1 MWPLDCHTPLLA
13 LSVEQYDQGNID
25 EWPPFYLLILLWV
38 IMMPCQSNDELKK
51 LVEEARICTKNGKV
65 ADYIPELGK
74 ANPNDLSIAIHY
86 PDGKCV
92 SAGDIDKKITL
103 QSISKVISLAHVLME
118 RGSRYV
124 FERVGMEPTGDPFN
138 SIVKLETMDVAKPLN
153 PMINAGALVVT
164 HMIKGKSVEERFNRL
179 LGFIRELAGDSAIGY
194 CEKTA
199 RSEFESA
206 DLNRALCYFLKQ
218 NNIITE
224 DVDTLID
231 LYSKQCAVE
240 MDCLDLARIGMI
252 FAMDGVDPMNEKRIM
267 PVDVARICKTFM
279 VTCGMY
285 NASGEFAIKIGIP
298 AKSGVSGGIMGAV
311 PGKFGIGIFGPA
323 LDEKGN
329 SVAGIKLLELL
340 SKNYQLS
347 MFSG

>member
-1 MWPLDCHTPLLA
+1 
-13 LSVEQYDQGNID
+13 
-25 EWPPFYLLILLWV
+25 
-38 IMMPCQSNDELKK
+38 MPCQKSDDLRR
-51 LVEEARICTKNGKV
+51 LVEEAKRYTKDGKV
-65 ADYIPELGK
+65 ADYIPELAK
-74 ANPNDLSIAIHY
+74 ANPGDLSIAINY
-86 PDGKCV
+86 PDGKCI

-103 QSISKVISLAHVLME
+103 QSISKVISLALVLME
-118 RGSRYV
+118 RGFRYV

-138 SIVKLETMDVAKPLN
+138 SIAKLETMAPAKPLN

-164 HMIKGKSVEERFNRL
+164 HMIKGDSVEDRFNRL
-179 LGFIRELAGDSAIGY
+179 LGFIRELSGDPSVGY
-194 CEKTA
+194 SEKVA

-218 NNIITE
+218 HKIITE
-224 DVDTLID
+224 DVETLLD
-231 LYSKQCAVE
+231 LYTKQCAVE
-240 MDCLDLARIGMI
+240 MNCLDLARIGMI
-252 FAMDGVDPMNEKRIM
+252 FAMDGVDPLNGKRFM
-267 PVDVARICKTFM
+267 PDDVARICKTFM

-329 SVAGIKLLELL
+329 SVAGLKLLELL
-340 SKNYQLS
+340 SRNYRLS
-347 MFSG
+347 MF